1 MNNSHAKRESYS
13 YLDKKLVMKL
23 SFFFFFSVN
32 YSFEGGFFPM
42 ILSGPALFWY
52 YMDLI
57 YIYTPNKIKLI
68 GPKRLQNL
76 TVRLK
81 SP

>member
-32 YSFEGGFFPM
+32 YSFEGVFFPYDPLRTGI
-42 ILSGPALFWY
+42 ILVLHGLC
-52 YMDLI
+52 I
-57 YIYTPNKIKLI
+57 YIYTP
-68 GPKRLQNL
+68 Q
-76 TVRLK
+76 TK
-81 SP
+81 SN